1 MKFALLLKYYVL
13 ILVSISLG
21 FFGFCEYQNLRNNYL
36 NFNEI
41 IDSENINQEGYLLEI
56 YPSESFKSVLRRL
69 RDNKI
74 ISASS
79 HYTLYFMSKLAKHDK
94 KIKAGEYLITRDTT
108 GWQLMRKIVKGQV
121 YLHKFTIVEGTR
133 FEQLLKSIQVSK
145 SVKNTLSKH
154 SCKDVLQAMGRWDS
168 NSFHVAE
175 CEGLFMP
182 DTYAFPKNTTDVA
195 LLQRAYDVMQTRL
208 DYLWDNSSRGSL
220 KSKYEALIMASV
232 IEKETSLI
240 EEMGQVSGVYHK
252 RLKNGIP
259 LQADP
264 TVIYGLKIFN
274 RPLTRADLKKVSKYN
289 TYLNKGLPP
298 SPIATPSVAA
308 LFAALNPEEANNYL
322 YFVADG
328 TGKHIFSNSLLDHNK
343 AIFAI
348 KNANNFKIVNKSEQ
362 N

>member
-1 MKFALLLKYYVL
+1 
-13 ILVSISLG
+13 
-21 FFGFCEYQNLRNNYL
+21 
-36 NFNEI
+36 
-41 IDSENINQEGYLLEI
+41 
-56 YPSESFKSVLRRL
+56 
-69 RDNKI
+69 
-74 ISASS
+74 
-79 HYTLYFMSKLAKHDK
+79 
-94 KIKAGEYLITRDTT
+94 
-108 GWQLMRKIVKGQV
+108 
-121 YLHKFTIVEGTR
+121 LHKFTIVEGTR